1 MIRVQACQG
10 FTKVNLSDTLS
21 QNKKDWNKA
30 QWKGTSQHEVLD
42 SIPSIK
48 KGGQRKG
55 GERNRRERG
64 ANQFVFVF
72 LNESESS
79 SHSDILTYLPSGM
92 IYLLSSCWEWYR
104 KANSSQ
110 LSVLFLQELP
120 GSQLSCLPKSPSP
133 DDYSKHGL
141 KGITLDSKLGHL

>member
-1 MIRVQACQG
+1 MIRVQTFQG

-48 KGGQRKG
+48 KEVKG
-55 GERNRRERG
+55 KEEKGTEGRGEESL
-64 ANQFVFVF
+64 FVFVF

-110 LSVLFLQELP
+110 LSALFLQELP